1 MSLTVLLVYI
11 SAGRKT
17 EEYSYL
23 IMANGHLGAER
34 KNVPVPITVP
44 KPDATKFTEGK
55 LAHLTSRGPLLTG
68 FRQKLMRVILGD
80 FRSIL
85 SG

>member
-1 MSLTVLLVYI
+1 
-11 SAGRKT
+11 
-17 EEYSYL
+17 
-23 IMANGHLGAER
+23 MANGHLGAER

-44 KPDATKFTEGK
+44 PKPDATKFTEGK
-55 LAHLTSRGPLLTG
+55 LAHLNSRGPLLTG

-85 SG
+85 SSQVLWNKISLFVLILSSSRQ